1 MRVLV
6 LQKPHLTSLSALPA
20 KWTTEQNSES
30 VVTRQNW
37 FMSQSQSCQCVMR
50 GPAWWL
56 TPLLITRWWWS
67 SLLVVPCPPSPQ
79 ARPGVGWCVAP
90 VPQCQCGRQSQVCCG
105 VTAAHNCA
113 HHHPHWAARA
123 GPAPPPAQHHLSRV
137 TQSRHSGG
145 TAGGCAVSSLGE
157 CPAETTP
164 TLACSHCWA
173 LPGDTVR
180 AHRVKQTRPG
190 PGNARPAFLLLLLT
204 TGCSITGR
212 TTPDHPP
219 SSPTPGQ
226 APGQTCWWRTGD
238 RPISTISTWRTRR
251 EDSLRPGSTGDPR
264 PLTSSLKERI
274 NRLTDRAQP
283 QTFSY
288 FSFSSNWERTFLTIS
303 R

>member
-1 MRVLV
+1 MLYVVIVLWDSFVVSMTTNFVFDLNPISLLWVMRVLV

-113 HHHPHWAARA
+113 HHHPHW
-123 GPAPPPAQHHLSRV
+123 PASPLAQH
-137 TQSRHSGG
+137 
-145 TAGGCAVSSLGE
+145 
-157 CPAETTP
+157 
-164 TLACSHCWA
+164 
-173 LPGDTVR
+173 
-180 AHRVKQTRPG
+180 
-190 PGNARPAFLLLLLT
+190 
-204 TGCSITGR
+204 
-212 TTPDHPP
+212 
-219 SSPTPGQ
+219 
-226 APGQTCWWRTGD
+226 
-238 RPISTISTWRTRR
+238 
-251 EDSLRPGSTGDPR
+251 
-264 PLTSSLKERI
+264 
-274 NRLTDRAQP
+274 
-283 QTFSY
+283 
-288 FSFSSNWERTFLTIS
+288 
-303 R
+303 